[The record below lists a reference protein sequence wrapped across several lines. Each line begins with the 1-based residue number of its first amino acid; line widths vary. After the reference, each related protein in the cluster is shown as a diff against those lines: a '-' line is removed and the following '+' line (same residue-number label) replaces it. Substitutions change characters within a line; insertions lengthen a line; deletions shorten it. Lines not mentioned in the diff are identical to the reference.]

1 MRRSY
6 LSIALLITA
15 AVIWVFK
22 DFTYGVSFIM
32 RLSAIGCAALAFTI
46 FLTLPFKDPKL
57 QKLSKRLLSFILVLA
72 LLGGISF
79 IAIEA
84 LIFRGAKGKPT
95 EEADLLVVLGAG
107 LNGMVPSAVL
117 TSRLKVTYD
126 YMAAH
131 PDCIAI
137 LTGSQ
142 GDNELRTE
150 ASAMAEYLEDRGIDR
165 SRLILEED
173 AHNTAQNI
181 KFSVALMDGLDLPE
195 EPVVMVV
202 SNEFHL
208 YRAVRIFERYGMD
221 VCSLPAATPKI
232 GLIPLNSY
240 VREYCSVIVMYI
252 KDLLGIDE

>member
-1 MRRSY
+1 MRRSSI
-6 LSIALLITA
+6 SIALLIAA

-22 DFTYGVSFIM
+22 DFTYGVSFIL
-32 RLSAIGCAALAFTI
+32 RLSAIGCAALAGII
-46 FLTLPFKDPKL
+46 FLTLPFKNPKW

-79 IAIEA
+79 VAIEG
-84 LIFRGAKGKPT
+84 LIFHGAKGDPT
-95 EEADLLVVLGAG
+95 DHADLLVVLGAG

-117 TSRLKVTYD
+117 TSRLRVTYD
-126 YMAAH
+126 YMTAH
-131 PDCIAI
+131 PDCVAI

-150 ASAMAEYLEDRGIDR
+150 ASAMAEYLIDRGIAPD
-165 SRLILEED
+165 RLILEEE

-181 KFSVALMDGLDLPE
+181 KFSVALMEQLDLMDST
-195 EPVVMVV
+195 VMVV

-208 YRAVRIFERYGMD
+208 YRAERIFERYDMD
-221 VCSLPAATPKI
+221 VYSLPAPTPKI

-240 VREYCSVIVMYI
+240 VREYCSVVVMYI
-252 KDLLGIDE
+252 KDALGIDE

>member
-1 MRRSY
+1 MRRSSI
-6 LSIALLITA
+6 SIALLIAA

-22 DFTYGVSFIM
+22 DFTYGVSFIL
-32 RLSAIGCAALAFTI
+32 RLSAIGCAALAGII
-46 FLTLPFKDPKL
+46 FLTLPFENPKW

-79 IAIEA
+79 VAIEG
-84 LIFRGAKGKPT
+84 LIFRGAKGDPT
-95 EEADLLVVLGAG
+95 DHADLLVVLGAG

-126 YMAAH
+126 YMTAH
-131 PDCIAI
+131 PDCMAI

-150 ASAMAEYLEDRGIDR
+150 ASAMAEYLIDRGIAPD
-165 SRLILEED
+165 RLILEEE

-181 KFSVALMDGLDLPE
+181 KFSVALMEQLDLMDST
-195 EPVVMVV
+195 VMVV

-208 YRAVRIFERYGMD
+208 YRAECIFERYDMD
-221 VCSLPAATPKI
+221 VYSLPAPTPKI

-240 VREYCSVIVMYI
+240 VREYCSVVVMYI
-252 KDLLGIDE
+252 KDALGIDE